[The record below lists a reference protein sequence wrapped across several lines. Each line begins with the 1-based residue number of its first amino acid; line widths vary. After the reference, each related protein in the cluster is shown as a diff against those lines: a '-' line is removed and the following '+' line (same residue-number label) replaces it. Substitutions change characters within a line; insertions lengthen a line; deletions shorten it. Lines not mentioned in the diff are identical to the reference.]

1 MKRIKRIRFIMKHA
15 VRETSQ
21 GAKGGCLEREKGC
34 LLFYSGA
41 VMDALC
47 AFRPTVEKLL
57 QRE

>member
-21 GAKGGCLEREKGC
+21 GAKRSCLEREKGC
-34 LLFYSGA
+34 LPFYSGA
-41 VMDALC
+41 VMDALW
-47 AFRPTVEKLL
+47 AFRPTEEKLL